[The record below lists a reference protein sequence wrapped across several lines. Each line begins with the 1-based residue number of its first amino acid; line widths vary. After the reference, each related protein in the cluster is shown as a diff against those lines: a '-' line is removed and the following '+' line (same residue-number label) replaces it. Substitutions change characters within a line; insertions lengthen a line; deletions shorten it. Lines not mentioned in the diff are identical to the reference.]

1 LTLLIVNTPS
11 RLRWIALALVL
22 SGLFQASYGSLMTLS
37 GLEYGFFHEKI
48 HNRGLA
54 TGTFIN
60 RNHLAGYLVMCLSV
74 GIGLLIAQLG
84 HGSDSSTWRQR
95 FLKLLEWILSEKMR
109 LRIYLVVMVIA
120 LVLTRSRMG
129 NTAFFASMTIAGII
143 TLIISRHI
151 NRATAILLVS
161 LIVIDIFIVGAW
173 FGVGKVAQRLE
184 QTSFATEKRD
194 DVDIYTLVYWDD
206 YFWTGSGLG
215 SYYTAF
221 PRYQGADVTGFWD
234 HAHNDYL
241 EFATE
246 TGLIGVL
253 LLGIAILLTIGVVLI
268 ALYRRHRALNR
279 GLAFSVIMAII
290 ALLIHSSVDFNLQIP
305 ANAATFMLIL
315 ALGWVV
321 CYLPTMRTANH
332 SQDNLRQ
339 PLSRFA
345 KIPVFGLMFI
355 LLYLIYIAASWG
367 MADFH
372 IRQAFRLATN
382 KENVEI
388 GDLRLIQMSLSRAL
402 RLEQNNPYPLE
413 QMGIIYDWMAKIHVP
428 HADKLAATEYQQQA
442 LRYFLEAA
450 KQRPTNVQTWVR
462 IAMKKKFLKQYD
474 MIFFSALEQAATLA
488 PWEPR
493 VQRIIVDIGLEE
505 WSRLPVK
512 VQPIVIATIERGM
525 QLQAKSMQRIIEKY
539 KREQTVCA
547 YIQFSFCP

>member
-1 LTLLIVNTPS
+1 
-11 RLRWIALALVL
+11 
-22 SGLFQASYGSLMTLS
+22 
-37 GLEYGFFHEKI
+37 
-48 HNRGLA
+48 
-54 TGTFIN
+54 
-60 RNHLAGYLVMCLSV
+60 
-74 GIGLLIAQLG
+74 
-84 HGSDSSTWRQR
+84 
-95 FLKLLEWILSEKMR
+95 
-109 LRIYLVVMVIA
+109 
-120 LVLTRSRMG
+120 
-129 NTAFFASMTIAGII
+129 
-143 TLIISRHI
+143 
-151 NRATAILLVS
+151 
-161 LIVIDIFIVGAW
+161 
-173 FGVGKVAQRLE
+173 
-184 QTSFATEKRD
+184 
-194 DVDIYTLVYWDD
+194 
-206 YFWTGSGLG
+206 
-215 SYYTAF
+215 
-221 PRYQGADVTGFWD
+221 GFWE

-253 LLGIAILLTIGVVLI
+253 LLGVAILLTIGVVLI

-279 GLAFSVIMAII
+279 GIAFSVTMAII
-290 ALLIHSSVDFNLQIP
+290 ALLIHSTVDFNLQIP

-315 ALGWVV
+315 GLGWVV

-413 QMGIIYDWMAKIHVP
+413 LMGTIYDWMAKIHIP

-442 LRYFLEAA
+442 LTYFLKAA
-450 KQRPTNVQTWVR
+450 KQRPTNVHTWVM

-474 MIFFSALEQAATLA
+474 MIFFSALEHAATLA

-505 WSRLPVK
+505 WFRLPVK
-512 VQPIVIATIERGM
+512 VQSIVIATIERGM
-525 QLQAKSMQRIIEKY
+525 QLQAKPMQRIIKKY
-539 KREQTVCA
+539 KREQIVCA